1 MLTNEKYNI
10 YKNRYISRLSIV
22 PCLAILHN
30 NSPSLK
36 VFKKKVSLLNIS
48 FRIRRLLNH
57 GGFKPFLRGSYLKYR
72 KICTTQAGIFYH
84 DISPECHFMN
94 TLINLHTLIFS
105 SFSSSRVPRIDVQVF
120 NTDS

>member
-57 GGFKPFLRGSYLKYR
+57 GGFKPFLRGNYLKYR
-72 KICTTQAGIFYH
+72 KICTTQAGIFYFARMPFH
-84 DISPECHFMN
+84 EY
-94 TLINLHTLIFS
+94 IN
-105 SFSSSRVPRIDVQVF
+105 
-120 NTDS
+120 

>member
-72 KICTTQAGIFYH
+72 KICTRHACIFIM
-84 DISPECHFMN
+84 ISPECHFMN

-105 SFSSSRVPRIDVQVF
+105 SFSSSRVPTIDVQVC

>member
-30 NSPSLK
+30 NSPSFK

-57 GGFKPFLRGSYLKYR
+57 GGFKPFLRGIHLKYKENYR
-72 KICTTQAGIFYH
+72 MLACVIMILRFYEY
-84 DISPECHFMN
+84 IN
-94 TLINLHTLIFS
+94 GTLILHTFES
-105 SFSSSRVPRIDVQVF
+105 SFFASSKLASIDIRLCK
-120 NTDS
+120 TDL

>member
-57 GGFKPFLRGSYLKYR
+57 GGFKPFLRGGYLKYR
-72 KICTTQAGIFYH
+72 KISRTNAGIFYH
-84 DISPECHFMN
+84 VSPECHFMN
-94 TLINLHTLIFS
+94 TLINLHTLNCS
-105 SFSSSRVPRIDVQVF
+105 SFSSSRVPTIDVQDC

>member
-1 MLTNEKYNI
+1 MLINEKHNI
-10 YKNRYISRLSIV
+10 YENRYISRLSIV

-57 GGFKPFLRGSYLKYR
+57 GGFKPFLRGNYLKYR
-72 KICTTQAGIFYH
+72 KICTTHAGIF
-84 DISPECHFMN
+84 IS
-94 TLINLHTLIFS
+94 
-105 SFSSSRVPRIDVQVF
+105 
-120 NTDS
+120 

>member
-57 GGFKPFLRGSYLKYR
+57 GGFKPFLRGSYLKYI
-72 KICTTQAGIFYH
+72 KICRTNAGIFYH
-84 DISPECHFMN
+84 DFFAGMPFYEY
-94 TLINLHTLIFS
+94 INLHTLKVS
-105 SFSSSRVPRIDVQVF
+105 SFSSSRVPTIDVQVC
-120 NTDS
+120 NTDW